1 MDPACSQR
9 RRTVPSRADTISAY
23 HTQQTEQLQTVE
35 EGPNDTPDAD
45 EDQTSQLP
53 SEEADIMPS
62 PNHQPSHARICRTR
76 PEDAGKKFGR
86 GVLKGLKAAKKHYD
100 NGSEKLQIQFST
112 RLGGPI
118 GVNYQTFVQEVVTF
132 MKKRAPL
139 MHARK
144 WSDID
149 KSVKRDIVLDTLAL
163 WDLADTPETTKRI
176 LHIAKER
183 YRGWRSTLHATYKY
197 YKTDAERRRNKPEE
211 VGVEEW
217 DYLIQYFGTDTKFQ
231 ELSRINSQNR
241 KKQKTK
247 HLMGSKSYSQLSYE
261 KRDKET
267 EEEPDDI
274 QMWELSHLK
283 NGVWSNSE
291 SQAVHED
298 ACAQV
303 TEKEIEE
310 GGPTSNE
317 ERNTIFQNSCRTA
330 LGCGA
335 SQSHACGYMAKPHT
349 VSKSLHA
356 QMDEQARA
364 TIETQR
370 QNEELTCHVQHLEDK
385 NEELQLQ
392 VQDVEEQNKELH
404 AEVKDLENKI
414 ETDRTVRAKEI
425 EDLKQSL
432 RDEMLQMIGNQ
443 AAATQQP
450 SQDKQYESSSNRTT
464 VKHPLS
470 QDQSSKQ
477 IPSARIIS
485 SHHLRQTAK
494 SRCRQ

>member
-1 MDPACSQR
+1 MVSRQKSITGYRNRRSGQQESGSSAASDAHLRRDTSPVCDLHMSPPRQRASRDHHDLPRGAGSQR

-62 PNHQPSHARICRTR
+62 PNHRPSHACICRTR
-76 PEDAGKKFGR
+76 PEDVKFGR

-100 NGSEKLQIQFST
+100 NGFEKLQIQFST

-132 MKKRAPL
+132 IKKRAPL

-144 WSDID
+144 WS
-149 KSVKRDIVLDTLAL
+149 
-163 WDLADTPETTKRI
+163 
-176 LHIAKER
+176 
-183 YRGWRSTLHATYKY
+183 HA
-197 YKTDAERRRNKPEE
+197 R
-211 VGVEEW
+211 
-217 DYLIQYFGTDTKFQ
+217 
-231 ELSRINSQNR
+231 
-241 KKQKTK
+241 
-247 HLMGSKSYSQLSYE
+247 
-261 KRDKET
+261 
-267 EEEPDDI
+267 
-274 QMWELSHLK
+274 
-283 NGVWSNSE
+283 
-291 SQAVHED
+291 
-298 ACAQV
+298 
-303 TEKEIEE
+303 
-310 GGPTSNE
+310 
-317 ERNTIFQNSCRTA
+317 
-330 LGCGA
+330 
-335 SQSHACGYMAKPHT
+335 GYMAKPHT

-370 QNEELTCHVQHLEDK
+370 QNGELTCHVQHLEDK

-464 VKHPLS
+464 VKHTLS

-477 IPSARIIS
+477 IPSACIIN

-494 SRCRQ
+494 SRCHQ